1 MVILSILTLGLST
14 DRSFQRTMTNC
25 ERLEYME
32 SAKMADIH
40 LFQEVLGHNC
50 KNEELPGIPNS
61 KEGQSPPMLIHS
73 PFPINDDETEES
85 FKFIPVFV
93 TQIKPKKTSE
103 PLGDP
108 GADLKNVTDHFTD
121 RERNKSEIN
130 LGDSPE
136 MKFIKVP
143 NMKVPIYAMFVL
155 DIVTLAF
162 FTIDLIL
169 RLSTSPSLFGY
180 FKSVVNVLDAA
191 ALLCTYFH
199 YLATF
204 LRKHDLYEEGWLNL
218 LEYVQILR
226 ALRLLRVVKNVR
238 ASRVLIYSFRQNL
251 RDLSIIC
258 IYIVVCTCV
267 FGSVFYMAEG
277 KTHVQSMPR
286 AWYFTIVTLT
296 TLGYGDITPSSTLGK
311 VISCLCVIS
320 GLLLF
325 AFTIPILANNFL
337 TLYQYAYMEHRPV
350 GEQSRTEGTR
360 KKKNCLNSSP

>member
-32 SAKMADIH
+32 SAKMEDIH

-50 KNEELPGIPNS
+50 EDEELPGIPDR
-61 KEGQSPPMLIHS
+61 KEGRTAPMIRHS
-73 PFPINDDETEES
+73 PFPIDNEEHDDS
-85 FKFIPVFV
+85 FEFIPIFMTP
-93 TQIKPKKTSE
+93 TQPPKPPE
-103 PLGDP
+103 PLDVNP
-108 GADLKNVTDHFTD
+108 GEDLKEVTDHFVD
-121 RERNKSEIN
+121 RKRNSSERLNV
-130 LGDSPE
+130 GTGTE

-180 FKSVVNVLDAA
+180 FKSVVNILDAA

-267 FGSVFYMAEG
+267 FGSIFYMAEG
-277 KTHVQSMPR
+277 KTHVQGMPR
-286 AWYFTIVTLT
+286 AWYFTIVTMT
-296 TLGYGDITPSSTLGK
+296 TLGYGDITPSSILGK

-337 TLYQYAYMEHRPV
+337 TLYQYAYIEHRPV
-350 GEQSRTEGTR
+350 G
-360 KKKNCLNSSP
+360 